1 MTPNWTLVTGG
12 SPPPVPA
19 SPPPP
24 PAAPKPKK
32 RVVTE
37 EEKAEAERKRK
48 TNAAEKRKLNNV
60 ERRAGRALPLGEN
73 PLTSE
78 VDYTDAEVE
87 FSKALE
93 AYRRQRNRPF
103 PTNREVLYVLLTLGY
118 RKVAAPG
125 GTDVASHFLTP
136 PDEEGVG

>member
-12 SPPPVPA
+12 SPPPVAA

-24 PAAPKPKK
+24 APVPTPKRK
-32 RVVTE
+32 ALTDA
-37 EEKAEAERKRK
+37 EKAEAEKKRK
-48 TNAAEKRKLNNV
+48 THAADRRKINNAERK
-60 ERRAGRALPLGEN
+60 AGRGIPLGEN

-78 VDYTDAEVE
+78 VEYTDAETE

-103 PTNREVLYVLLTLGY
+103 PTNREVLYVLMTLGY

-125 GTDVASHFLTP
+125 DTDVESFLSRP
-136 PDEEGVG
+136 ADEAVG